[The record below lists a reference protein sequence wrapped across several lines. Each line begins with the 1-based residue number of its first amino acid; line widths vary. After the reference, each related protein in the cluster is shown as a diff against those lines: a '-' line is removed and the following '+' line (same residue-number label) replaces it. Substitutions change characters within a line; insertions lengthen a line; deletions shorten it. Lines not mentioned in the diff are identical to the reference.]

1 MGRQGAAAFNGYAE
15 WTGKALFQSS
25 ARRNASLSPPDAL
38 RRAVIPSQDSALK
51 GEAGSI
57 PDAALHRRAGLALII
72 LIIAMAAL
80 TVRIRASEPT
90 AEALPS
96 LQSRFGLDYVFPL
109 QDEYH
114 DEKWA
119 KIFGVSGF
127 GWVNFAEI
135 SWIKIEPHPPANG
148 AHHYSWSELDGAVR
162 MWQRRNFQIAM
173 SLRML
178 NGWFA
183 GPVRYSPK
191 GIPIA
196 QPYIVNSDRLPAG
209 SHMEDYREWI
219 TALVERYDGDGV
231 NDMEGLRYPVLH
243 YQVGNE
249 YSNPMF
255 WTGTVDD
262 YAELLKETRKA
273 ARKASPNVRIIS
285 NGIRWNDLF
294 HDDSDGLMLDE
305 RFSEFLK
312 GLPSDEYRSVWRRA
326 RELQERTIALAD
338 DYDILDAGGNG
349 PYPTMSAG
357 YFNWVRKEL
366 SKTGKKRAIWDME
379 ARSEPYLTYSPITCF
394 HRSLQVP
401 KGPEI
406 LKALKNKSSPL
417 HDRAEKWYR
426 AEQAR
431 TAVKVFVTRFASGF
445 EKVFMGMPNDWDRMM
460 ARFTTPNPYMG
471 LTDSEGRLW
480 PVFHAIRLLI
490 RKIDGFSTAERVPSE
505 KNLQLYRFTFAG
517 KSRPVWVAWLD
528 DGRVRGPE
536 EKLCSARIKLDAVG
550 GPAAVTVIPTG
561 TAEAGNV
568 EIRWD
573 GTSTI
578 IIDDTPVIIDGNTGP
593 AGR

>member
-1 MGRQGAAAFNGYAE
+1 MGRQVATSCKESEEWAE
-15 WTGKALFQSS
+15 KALFQSS
-25 ARRNASLSPPDAL
+25 THRTAGISLSDALNRKVGPSQASTLNRGAGSISDAAL
-38 RRAVIPSQDSALK
+38 RRKTWLTFIV
-51 GEAGSI
+51 
-57 PDAALHRRAGLALII
+57 LIA
-72 LIIAMAAL
+72 AMAAL
-80 TVRIRASEPT
+80 SARIQASDPP
-90 AEALPS
+90 AGALPS
-96 LQSRFGLDYVFPL
+96 IQSRFGLDYIFPL
-109 QDEYH
+109 QQEYH

-119 KIFGVSGF
+119 KIFGASGF

-135 SWIKIEPHPPANG
+135 SWIKIERRPPVKG
-148 AHHYSWSELDGAVR
+148 VHHYDWNELDRAVT

-183 GPVRYSPK
+183 GPVRYNPK

-196 QPYIVNSDRLPAG
+196 QAYITNSDRLPAEN
-209 SHMEDYREWI
+209 HMEDYREWI
-219 TALVERYDGDGV
+219 TALVERYDGDGAD
-231 NDMEGLRYPVLH
+231 DMEGLRYPVLH

-255 WTGTVDD
+255 WTGTLDD

-294 HDDSDGLMLDE
+294 HDDSDGTGFDR

-349 PYPTMSAG
+349 PYPTVSAG

-366 SKTGKKRAIWDME
+366 SKTGKKRVIWDME
-379 ARSEPYLTYSPITCF
+379 ARSEPYLVYSPITCF

-460 ARFTTPNPYMG
+460 ARFTTPNPFLG
-471 LTDSEGRLW
+471 LTDSEGRPW
-480 PVFHAIRLLI
+480 PAYHAIRLLI
-490 RKIDGFSTAERVPSE
+490 RKIDGFSTAEKVQAGE
-505 KNLQLYRFTFAG
+505 NLQLYRFTFSG
-517 KSRPVWVAWLD
+517 KPRPVWVAWLD
-528 DGRVRGPE
+528 DGIVRGPE
-536 EKLCSARIKLDAVG
+536 DRPCKSKVKLDAAG
-550 GPAAVTVIPTG
+550 GPVSVTSIPTG
-561 TAEAGNV
+561 MAEAGAR
-568 EIRWD
+568 EIRSD
-573 GTSTI
+573 SAPI
-578 IIDDTPVIIDGNTGP
+578 MEIDDTPVILDGNTGP
-593 AGR
+593 ADN